1 MEQSGMASLGIARRL
16 AVAGC
21 LLVTALL
28 AVPASSQPQVP
39 KQVFLVVD
47 GTRLI
52 ASNIK
57 LSRFDELQL
66 SARERIRD
74 TQEGSG
80 VILVATNQRMIAYGA
95 TSGWRSI
102 DRVANEEVVSLSAE
116 DFAGLIVTNQRL
128 LNFNAE
134 TGVWAE
140 YNRGTTR

>member
-1 MEQSGMASLGIARRL
+1 MGSL
-16 AVAGC
+16 AVTTRLTASVC
-21 LLVTALL
+21 LLVAALS
-28 AVPASSQPQVP
+28 AVPASAQPQIP

-80 VILVATNQRMIAYGA
+80 VILVATNQRMIAYGT

-140 YNRGTTR
+140 YNRGTNR